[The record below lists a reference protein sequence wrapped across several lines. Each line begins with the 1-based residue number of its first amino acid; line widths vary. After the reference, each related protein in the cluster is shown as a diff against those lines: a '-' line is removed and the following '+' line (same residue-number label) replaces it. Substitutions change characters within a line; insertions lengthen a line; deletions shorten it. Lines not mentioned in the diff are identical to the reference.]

1 MTFWSSQTIIDR
13 GTKEKII
20 EPFEESKVKE
30 SAYSLSVGDEIF
42 ITSASNDK
50 FEPQMIN
57 LIKSKRLKQKI
68 IFVLFPL
75 VNLLIS

>member
-42 ITSASNDK
+42 ITSASKD
-50 FEPQMIN
+50 
-57 LIKSKRLKQKI
+57 
-68 IFVLFPL
+68 
-75 VNLLIS
+75 